1 LLLQKRNTRRAEE
14 LLKSEAWPSQGEMTH
29 TEDLS
34 VIPEDGP
41 SSLLWGVPDDV
52 LLLLKQYNFAGHDSP
67 TYTVTGSPTGLH
79 FIVVWP
85 TKDSNLGDKVLQD
98 IMAIHQITNRETA
111 EASCQTDFDNTVSYP
126 EYQNHDELDIEIEND
141 CVEDDGEDSHSR
153 SKLSIASA
161 DSGHHQMSSEAENQ
175 KEEERDHYY
184 PMPNKEIKKDIDDV
198 TTDIEEIDGSPILSE
213 SSDPIGPTVISVDE
227 PKTMSSKMST
237 PNTHF
242 TPFTPYAR
250 DSLDRLRHS
259 IGHNLHSYSNQFSNM
274 QYSGLA
280 LLNHQAIR
288 NHQINM
294 QNNTSKMLCL
304 PPQSD
309 YVHQSHPVAHHP
321 MSSMGEPNVR
331 QHLTEIYRKYNI
343 VPKRIQGG
351 TLEEVLRPPLKSQG
365 HRTAHQI
372 HLMRRMR
379 EVSSKMNLTDCTNPN
394 YEDAV
399 SVLLDSFEITA
410 PYVNASD
417 YRRKM
422 NFLLRKRINNRR
434 WFLRKKAKGAAQHD
448 EDMDA
453 VVAKSVGQE
462 THCQSYSQ
470 PPPQQHP
477 SVHHTGHH
485 PGAPGNT
492 GAVSQGQSREYL
504 NPLIAAALVKQH
516 SPSQMP
522 PSLTIGGTPM
532 IDHPSKELSVK

>member
-1 LLLQKRNTRRAEE
+1 
-14 LLKSEAWPSQGEMTH
+14 MTH
-29 TEDLS
+29 TEDLPE
-34 VIPEDGP
+34 IPADGP

-111 EASCQTDFDNTVSYP
+111 EVSCQTDFDNTAISYP

-141 CVEDDGEDSHSR
+141 ENEANCET
-153 SKLSIASA
+153 KLSIASA
-161 DSGHHQMSSEAENQ
+161 DSGHHQELQSSEETH
-175 KEEERDHYY
+175 KEDFY
-184 PMPNKEIKKDIDDV
+184 PISPKDIKKDIDE
-198 TTDIEEIDGSPILSE
+198 TDIEEIEGSPILSE
-213 SSDPIGPTVISVDE
+213 SSDPIGQTVINVDE
-227 PKTMSSKMST
+227 PKTMGTKMNT
-237 PNTHF
+237 PSPHF
-242 TPFTPYAR
+242 TPFAPYAR

-288 NHQINM
+288 NHQMHI
-294 QNNTSKMLCL
+294 QNNTSLLGK
-304 PPQSD
+304 SE
-309 YVHQSHPVAHHP
+309 YVHQPHQVSHHP
-321 MSSMGEPNVR
+321 MNPIGEPNVR

-434 WFLRKKAKGAAQHD
+434 WFLRKKAKGAAQHED
-448 EDMDA
+448 EMESIKPEIQSFSPHVTSA
-453 VVAKSVGQE
+453 HVTSAHPP
-462 THCQSYSQ
+462 THHQ
-470 PPPQQHP
+470 P
-477 SVHHTGHH
+477 T
-485 PGAPGNT
+485 
-492 GAVSQGQSREYL
+492 QSRDYL

-516 SPSQMP
+516 NSPSNMP
-522 PSLTIGGTPM
+522 HIGGTPM

>member
-1 LLLQKRNTRRAEE
+1 
-14 LLKSEAWPSQGEMTH
+14 MTH
-29 TEDLS
+29 TEVLPD
-34 VIPEDGP
+34 IPEDGP

-52 LLLLKQYNFAGHDSP
+52 LLLLKQYNFETHDSP

-111 EASCQTDFDNTVSYP
+111 EVSCQTDFDNTVSYP

-141 CVEDDGEDSHSR
+141 ENDANCDSHSR

-161 DSGHHQMSSEAENQ
+161 DSGHHQEHMPEEH
-175 KEEERDHYY
+175 KEDSFY
-184 PMPNKEIKKDIDDV
+184 PISPKEIKKDIDEV

-213 SSDPIGPTVISVDE
+213 SSDPIGQTVINVDE
-227 PKTMSSKMST
+227 PKTMSTQIKNPS
-237 PNTHF
+237 PHF
-242 TPFTPYAR
+242 TPFAPYAR

-274 QYSGLA
+274 PYSGLA

-288 NHQINM
+288 NHQMQM
-294 QNNTSKMLCL
+294 QNNTSLLGK
-304 PPQSD
+304 SE
-309 YVHQSHPVAHHP
+309 YVHQPHQVAHHP
-321 MSSMGEPNVR
+321 MTPIGEPNVR

-434 WFLRKKAKGAAQHD
+434 WFLRKKAKGAAQHED
-448 EDMDA
+448 EMESIVSKQTELSPTFA
-453 VVAKSVGQE
+453 PHVTSPHHQ
-462 THCQSYSQ
+462 QSHHHQ
-470 PPPQQHP
+470 NPQ
-477 SVHHTGHH
+477 TAG
-485 PGAPGNT
+485 
-492 GAVSQGQSREYL
+492 SRADYL

-516 SPSQMP
+516 SSQSNMP
-522 PSLTIGGTPM
+522 HIGGTPM
-532 IDHPSKELSVK
+532 IDHPPKELSVK